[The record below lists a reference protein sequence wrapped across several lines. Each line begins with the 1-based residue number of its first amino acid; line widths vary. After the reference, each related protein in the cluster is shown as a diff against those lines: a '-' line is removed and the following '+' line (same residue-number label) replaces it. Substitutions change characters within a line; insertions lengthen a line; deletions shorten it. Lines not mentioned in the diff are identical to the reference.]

1 MDTLKRMGSIA
12 VQAVAST
19 ALMKRLVMAMPAAA
33 LVGFL
38 GISLAASN
46 AFGAFIQGPV
56 DASGFPTYVQDGN
69 GLRLAQCL
77 DPGGGCGLAAEILP
91 LFPVYWSAQARMA
104 TYGGKGGN
112 PDASRPGGAAT
123 ATLTMQLGG
132 SYTINPVTGERDP
145 SGTPIVLQSL
155 QLQIDGLRDGFD
167 YTGTTPFGVLDALT
181 ANVETDAFGRTT
193 NTDAIKVVFEAE
205 LGVVD
210 PFGGIGGL
218 DNFLTCADGT
228 PLPGFLGN
236 MVLGALA
243 ECTGTGSPAGFENVF
258 RLAGSEVGGGPNL
271 WAEYVNQLA
280 EPDSGDPDGRFAI
293 GLDGTLGGGPG
304 PQPTT
309 SVDTIETN
317 QFVIV
322 GQVVSVPEPGA
333 GWLVLCGLAGLA
345 GYRGPQRRGCTRS

>member
-210 PFGGIGGL
+210 PFDPHQNLRGGARYLARQIREFGSIRL
-218 DNFLTCADGT
+218 
-228 PLPGFLGN
+228 
-236 MVLGALA
+236 ALA
-243 ECTGTGSPAGFENVF
+243 AYH
-258 RLAGSEVGGGPNL
+258 A
-271 WAEYVNQLA
+271 
-280 EPDSGDPDGRFAI
+280 
-293 GLDGTLGGGPG
+293 
-304 PQPTT
+304 
-309 SVDTIETN
+309 
-317 QFVIV
+317 
-322 GQVVSVPEPGA
+322 GA
-333 GWLVLCGLAGLA
+333 GRV
-345 GYRGPQRRGCTRS
+345 RRNAVPAQTWRYVRRVQNKARHFGD